1 MCSMLSITNPS
12 PIQSRI
18 DIAMRDSIIKPA
30 MDTDDL
36 LGNMLYLF
44 GSKFP

>member
-1 MCSMLSITNPS
+1 MCSMLSITNPY